1 MHPRLTLG
9 ALPLL
14 LVAASGCRT
23 ADKPDADSAG
33 LGADLPA
40 DDDGDGYDDTEDCD
54 DADASTNPGATEV
67 CDGVDNDC
75 DGAVDEGVM
84 DTWYADADADG
95 YGDPGAATDACDAPP
110 GHAPTATDCDDTDPA
125 VYPSAAERCD
135 GVDNDCDGDVDE
147 DVQGTWFADA
157 DADGFGDA
165 GAPLDSCDP
174 PDGFVADDEDCDDTE
189 PTTNPDGIEVCDD
202 QDNDCD
208 GLTDEAD
215 ATDAPTWFADV
226 DGDGYGDPDNTA
238 HACDVPT
245 GFVDQ
250 ARDCDDRDFDISPDA
265 DEVCDGVDND
275 CDGLTD
281 DADPSLD
288 RGTGGTWY
296 ADTDADG
303 HGDAGAPSQACT
315 QPTGT
320 VTAADDCDDTDP
332 AVSPSAT
339 EICNGIDDD
348 CDGDTDDDDA
358 SVDTATGAT
367 WYADTDA
374 DGHGDP
380 SASSMACGTPAG
392 SVADATDCDDTDPAV
407 SPSATEVCNGI
418 DDDCDGDI
426 DDDDA
431 SVDTATGATWYADA
445 DTDGYGDPGAA
456 ALACLAPA
464 GSVSDATDCDDTD
477 AAVHPAA
484 AEICNG
490 IDDDCDGDIDDA
502 DASVDTST
510 GDTWYRDAD
519 GDGYGDPAA
528 SRMACAAP
536 SGGVADATDCD
547 DTLAGVHPGATE
559 SCDGVDEDCDGATD
573 EGVLGS
579 GLSCPATSCAAVHA
593 DQPTAGDDTYT
604 LMGDSGAVFDA
615 WCDMTKNGGGWT
627 LVGSIV
633 NDGTR
638 RWNTEAVFT
647 DTTTFG
653 AAASAQ
659 TADHKAES
667 WHDIPGDDLMV
678 QTAGYDMSF
687 DAVLGGWSMADF
699 IAAEYD
705 SAVCS
710 QSYLAD
716 GADWV
721 DGLTADQAAAQN
733 VIVRPLDSN
742 AGCFP
747 GTNEQVMLG
756 FQAATCCWVGGAGNT
771 PGGQAQ
777 WRTHDGSFVQA
788 STMAVT
794 TCAAGVYPCNANG
807 KVLRDSSF
815 CYDASCKETWAE
827 LYVR

>member
-135 GVDNDCDGDVDE
+135 SVDNDCDGDVDE

-392 SVADATDCDDTDPAV
+392 SVADATDCDDTDP
-407 SPSATEVCNGI
+407 
-418 DDDCDGDI
+418 D
-426 DDDDA
+426 
-431 SVDTATGATWYADA
+431 
-445 DTDGYGDPGAA
+445 
-456 ALACLAPA
+456 
-464 GSVSDATDCDDTD
+464 
-477 AAVHPAA
+477 
-484 AEICNG
+484 
-490 IDDDCDGDIDDA
+490 
-502 DASVDTST
+502 
-510 GDTWYRDAD
+510 
-519 GDGYGDPAA
+519 
-528 SRMACAAP
+528 
-536 SGGVADATDCD
+536 
-547 DTLAGVHPGATE
+547 VHPGATE
-559 SCDGVDEDCDGATD
+559 VCSASDDDCDATTSQAGLARFVTAAGAETDLAATLGAGSSSAAVEYAPPSDGTLWICEGTWHVTLSVDGDTVDILGPDGSALTVLDGASDGPVLDVRGSAEVTFTGFTVQNGAAAYGGGVAIDQSTFGGADLVITDNEAFYLGGGVFSWYAEVTLDDVLITSNLASAGGGACVYGDGGWSGGVALSSSAITDNEADEYGGGLAIYGSADVSVSDVDVSGNAAGISGGGVYFSSGSLDLDTCTIDDNSAESDGGGLYGRDDIVGVDVTFDAN
-573 EGVLGS
+573 
-579 GLSCPATSCAAVHA
+579 
-593 DQPTAGDDTYT
+593 TAGDD
-604 LMGDSGAVFDA
+604 
-615 WCDMTKNGGGWT
+615 GGG
-627 LVGSIV
+627 LYLDLERNEDVDLSGSLSSSTGASSSSVSGNAASDDGPGMYIRIRESDGGSSGSV
-633 NDGTR
+633 TVDLLDFGTDDVQYNADNDGTL
-638 RWNTEAVFT
+638 T
-647 DTTTFG
+647 
-653 AAASAQ
+653 
-659 TADHKAES
+659 
-667 WHDIPGDDLMV
+667 PGDG
-678 QTAGYDMSF
+678 ASF
-687 DAVLGGWSMADF
+687 QCNYRW
-699 IAAEYD
+699 
-705 SAVCS
+705 
-710 QSYLAD
+710 
-716 GADWV
+716 
-721 DGLTADQAAAQN
+721 
-733 VIVRPLDSN
+733 
-742 AGCFP
+742 GC
-747 GTNEQVMLG
+747 
-756 FQAATCCWVGGAGNT
+756 
-771 PGGQAQ
+771 
-777 WRTHDGSFVQA
+777 
-788 STMAVT
+788 
-794 TCAAGVYPCNANG
+794 Y
-807 KVLRDSSF
+807 
-815 CYDASCKETWAE
+815 
-827 LYVR
+827 